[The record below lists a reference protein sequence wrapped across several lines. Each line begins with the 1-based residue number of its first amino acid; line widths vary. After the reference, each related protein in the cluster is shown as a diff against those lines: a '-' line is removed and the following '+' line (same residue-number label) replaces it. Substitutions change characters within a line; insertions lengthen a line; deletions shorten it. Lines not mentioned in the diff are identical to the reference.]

1 MNRQLKR
8 IEQTL
13 QQLEKIEA
21 IVVANP
27 VAPSTSPMAKPPVIL
42 SNSSTA
48 TFTVSFDLGS
58 RPKTVDSGS
67 RSKISTDLMDLVE
80 PVRDPQVA
88 TKAAPVEPFV
98 ARPAANEPPPES
110 KLPSFS
116 QVNSAH
122 STFTRHN
129 NTVNPDIA
137 INLLQE
143 SLKLTTSWRSEL
155 QTVVEEIQAVYRSG
169 PIIDGWLEC
178 STQKVDTTTHLLRH
192 AEVNQLMDYVE
203 TLCSDPSNTH
213 AEYQLCGLNDDGQVW
228 SSPVPLVQVASIS
241 MAIVRHQKLQTLLV
255 QKQVLE
261 RRLMSAAEA
270 ATKFQGQI
278 QAIE

>member
-13 QQLEKIEA
+13 QQLEKGEA
-21 IVVANP
+21 IATPAAPTVGSLTEPQVILP
-27 VAPSTSPMAKPPVIL
+27 VATES
-42 SNSSTA
+42 
-48 TFTVSFDLGS
+48 FTVSFDLAGTT
-58 RPKTVDSGS
+58 KTSNPTSGN
-67 RSKISTDLMDLVE
+67 KIATDFIDLVE
-80 PVRDPQVA
+80 PVRDPQAA
-88 TKAAPVEPFV
+88 TKATPVEAFT
-98 ARPAANEPPPES
+98 AKPAVDEPAPES

-116 QVNSAH
+116 QINSAH
-122 STFTRHN
+122 SGTFTRHH

-143 SLKLTTSWRSEL
+143 SLKLTTGWRSEL
-155 QTVVEEIQAVYRSG
+155 QTVVEEIQSVYRSG

-203 TLCSDPSNTH
+203 TLCNDPSNTH

-228 SSPVPLVQVASIS
+228 SSPVPLAQVASIS

-255 QKQVLE
+255 QKQSLE
-261 RRLMSAAEA
+261 RRLISAAEA

-278 QAIE
+278 QAIG